1 MKRIILVE
9 FTPAVG
15 HKALFNNTYRL
26 LRTGFD
32 VICFCPKGY
41 NKQDVNFEYNELP
54 NGYLKKTKK
63 YFKHLWNEIMNTR
76 ENVRQVMQ
84 YAKENNI
91 SDVVC
96 LTYGDI
102 GFFFSLL
109 LIPKRTNLYIM
120 HHANVDSISRSRIK
134 MLMFNTYKKRFVHI
148 VNNGFMGD
156 YLENNIGVDSSK
168 VLVWPHPLN
177 PITIS
182 QEELIYDCVGLSN
195 SNDERIINQIIEL
208 ESQTE
213 VIKRNNLHV
222 VLKSTYNKFD
232 NGYLQ
237 VFNGFVDKAI
247 FDDYISKARCL
258 FMPFP
263 DSYKMRMSGTLMDA
277 LSNNKIL
284 LGTNIPI
291 IKYSKIMYPNIVQ
304 VFDINTFVSTILKL
318 KIKSSES
325 EKEFALFKN
334 NHSDEYLASLMVDG
348 LTRGRQVD
356 SSLQKYDF

>member
-15 HKALFNNTYRL
+15 HQALFNNTCRL
-26 LRTGFD
+26 LKTGFD

-41 NKQDVNFEYNELP
+41 NKQDGDFNYNELSK
-54 NGYLKKTKK
+54 GYLKQTKN
-63 YFKHLWNEIMNTR
+63 YLKHLWNEIINTR
-76 ENVRQVMQ
+76 ANVRQVVQ

-91 SDVVC
+91 SNVVC
-96 LTYGDI
+96 LTYGDF

-109 LIPKRTNLYIM
+109 LIPKRMNLYIM

-134 MLMFNTYKKRFVHI
+134 MIMFNTYKKRFIHI
-148 VNNGFMGD
+148 VNSGFMGD
-156 YLENNIGVDSSK
+156 YLKNSLGVDSSK

-182 QEELIYDCVGLSN
+182 KEELIYDCVGLSN
-195 SNDERIINQIIEL
+195 SNDESVVNQIIEL
-208 ESQTE
+208 ERQTE

-222 VLKSTYNKFD
+222 VLKSTFNKFD

-237 VFNGFVDKAI
+237 VLNGFMDKAI
-247 FDDYISKARCL
+247 FDGYISKARCL

-263 DSYKMRMSGTLMDA
+263 DNYQMRMSGTLMDA
-277 LSNNKIL
+277 LSNNKVL

-291 IKYSKIMYPNIVQ
+291 IKYSKKMYPNIVHF
-304 VFDINTFVSTILKL
+304 FDINTFVPTLL
-318 KIKSSES
+318 EFKIKSLES
-325 EKEFALFKN
+325 EKEFSLFKY
-334 NHSDEYLASLMVDG
+334 NHSDEYLASLMVNS
-348 LTRGRQVD
+348 LTQGRLID
-356 SSLQKYDF
+356 SSLQNYDF